1 MKALTS
7 ALIRFGRLTAD
18 ARRCS
23 NGPAVVKRPV
33 LIALGALWLF
43 VSLTGQVK
51 AQYNATY
58 AVLPVARL
66 LAGET
71 ATLAVKVT
79 NTGTA
84 LWSHQGQCPVVLG
97 YHWFQGPTRLAS
109 EPQAAALPAP
119 VNPGGSVELN
129 ATVSVPTTP
138 GSYTLAWD
146 LRAHCEWFTALGAAP
161 GRQQVE
167 VITKR

>member
-1 MKALTS
+1 VKARTS
-7 ALIRFGRLTAD
+7 ALILF
-18 ARRCS
+18 
-23 NGPAVVKRPV
+23 GPALVTRPAI
-33 LIALGALWLF
+33 IALGALCLF
-43 VSLTGQVK
+43 VSLTGQAK

-84 LWSHQGQCPVVLG
+84 LWNNQGKCPVVLG

-119 VNPGGSVELN
+119 VNPGGSVELT

-146 LRAHCEWFTALGAAP
+146 LRAHCEWFTALGGTTP

-167 VITKR
+167 VVPKR

>member
-1 MKALTS
+1 VKARTS
-7 ALIRFGRLTAD
+7 AAL
-18 ARRCS
+18 
-23 NGPAVVKRPV
+23 VKRPV
-33 LIALGALWLF
+33 ITALGALVLF
-43 VSLTGQVK
+43 VGLAGQAK

-71 ATLAVKVT
+71 ATMAVKVT

-84 LWSHQGQCPVVLG
+84 LWNNQGKCPVVLG

-119 VNPGGSVELN
+119 VNPGASVELT

-146 LRAHCEWFTALGAAP
+146 LRAHCEWFTALGAAA

-167 VITKR
+167 VLTKR

>member
-1 MKALTS
+1 MF
-7 ALIRFGRLTAD
+7 ALILFGRRTVHACGGSSSQALVT
-18 ARRCS
+18 
-23 NGPAVVKRPV
+23 RPV
-33 LIALGALWLF
+33 IIALGALWLL

-51 AQYNATY
+51 AQYHATY

-79 NTGTA
+79 NTGTT
-84 LWSHQGQCPVVLG
+84 LWNHQGQCPVVLG

-161 GRQQVE
+161 GKQQVE

>member
-1 MKALTS
+1 VKARPSL
-7 ALIRFGRLTAD
+7 
-18 ARRCS
+18 
-23 NGPAVVKRPV
+23 AVVKRPV
-33 LIALGALWLF
+33 ITALGALVL
-43 VSLTGQVK
+43 VVGLAGQAK

-71 ATLAVKVT
+71 ATMAVKVT
-79 NTGTA
+79 NTGTT
-84 LWSHQGQCPVVLG
+84 LWNNQGKCPVVLG

-119 VNPGGSVELN
+119 VNPGGSVELT

-146 LRAHCEWFTALGAAP
+146 LRANCEWFTALGAAA

-167 VITKR
+167 VLTKR